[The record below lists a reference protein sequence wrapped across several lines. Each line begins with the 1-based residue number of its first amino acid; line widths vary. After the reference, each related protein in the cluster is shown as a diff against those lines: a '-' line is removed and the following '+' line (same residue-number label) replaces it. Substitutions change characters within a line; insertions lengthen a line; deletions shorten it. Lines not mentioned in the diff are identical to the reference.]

1 MYDQTFVGKVGTG
14 VRMQEQKGQPRW
26 LPFTRVDGPKKLV
39 RADRLRLRCA
49 DFGKSLCQKLL

>member
-1 MYDQTFVGKVGTG
+1 
-14 VRMQEQKGQPRW
+14 MQEQKGQPRW